1 MGSKILEECE
11 LGEIKIRVD
20 HHYFGRRSTR
30 EGGGGWAQSAKQN
43 KTFTFLPTLH
53 VVLSNNFPLSALLC
67 VVFDVNNEMLGP
79 MIELVPLL

>member
-1 MGSKILEECE
+1 MAIRGISISIGWKIFEESE

-20 HHYFGRRSTR
+20 HHYFGRRS
-30 EGGGGWAQSAKQN
+30 E
-43 KTFTFLPTLH
+43 TFTLLPTLH

>member
-1 MGSKILEECE
+1 MAIRGISISIGWKIFEENELVKSKSELVTTILGGDQ
-11 LGEIKIRVD
+11 LG
-20 HHYFGRRSTR
+20 
-30 EGGGGWAQSAKQN
+30 
-43 KTFTFLPTLH
+43 TFTLLPTLH

>member
-1 MGSKILEECE
+1 MGD
-11 LGEIKIRVD
+11 IKIRVD

-30 EGGGGWAQSAKQN
+30 EGGEGAQSAKQN
-43 KTFTFLPTLH
+43 KTFTLLPTLH

>member
-1 MGSKILEECE
+1 MAIRGISISIGWKIFEESE

-30 EGGGGWAQSAKQN
+30 EGQN
-43 KTFTFLPTLH
+43 KTFTLLPTLH

>member
-1 MGSKILEECE
+1 MKSKSELITTILGGDQ
-11 LGEIKIRVD
+11 LGRG
-20 HHYFGRRSTR
+20 GR
-30 EGGGGWAQSAKQN
+30 GAQSAKQN
-43 KTFTFLPTLH
+43 KTFTLLPTLH